1 VNSFLAGLTDAL
13 FPPRCMAC
21 GAVLSEEKQSFCSD
35 CFLEIKFIQSPLC
48 PCCGQPFAE
57 PEDKDHLCGDC
68 LLSRPPFSTAR
79 ALGRYEMA
87 LMNVIHKFKYGGKI
101 ASGVR
106 LGKLMAEF
114 SYGAFNIA
122 DYSLIMPVPLHT
134 RRLRERGFNQS
145 MILAEEISRHFSI
158 NLDFLSLRRVVCTE
172 SQASLSKEMR
182 ERNIKG
188 AFSVAHAEKINGE
201 KIILVDDVYTTG
213 STVKECA
220 RILLKNKAAEV
231 AVLTLARA

>member
-1 VNSFLAGLTDAL
+1 MNIILAGLTDAL

-35 CFLEIKFIQSPLC
+35 CFLEIKFIRSPLC
-48 PCCGQPFAE
+48 SCCGQPFAE
-57 PEDKDHLCGDC
+57 PGDKDHLCGDC
-68 LLSRPPFSTAR
+68 LLSRPPFSVAR
-79 ALGRYEMA
+79 TLGRYEMA
-87 LMNVIHKFKYGGKI
+87 LMDVIHKFKYGGKI

-106 LGKLMAEF
+106 LGKMMAES
-114 SYGAFNIA
+114 SYGDFNIA

-145 MILAEEISRHFSI
+145 MILAEEISRLFSV
-158 NLDFLSLRRVVCTE
+158 NLDFLSLRRAVCTE
-172 SQASLSKEMR
+172 SQTSLSKEMR
-182 ERNIKG
+182 ERNIKS
-188 AFSVAHAEKINGE
+188 AFSVVDAEKIKGE